1 MKKMLK
7 EINYV
12 FSKKDKMKLL
22 ALLFIIVIGA
32 FLELMGVSAILPFV
46 NAILAPNALMNN
58 SYITFLNS
66 IFGFTSSKQIIVFLA
81 LTLIVVYIAKNVYIV
96 FMTGCQYRFV
106 YNNQRRLAG
115 RMMNCYLRQPY
126 IYHLS
131 HGSAEILRNLDVD
144 VKNFS
149 PL

>member
-58 SYITFLNS
+58 SYIIFINN
-66 IFGFTSSKQIIVFLA
+66 IFGFTSYKQIIVFLA
-81 LTLIVVYIAKNVYIV
+81 LILIVVYIVKNVYIV

-115 RMMNCYLRQPY
+115 RMMACYLQQPY
-126 IYHLS
+126 VYHLS

-149 PL
+149 Q